1 MNRDEMSPELKALL
15 DATPVLRESDLKE
28 LADAN
33 RALAHDPEFIAD
45 CIKGDFVNAILSEM
59 QEQGINKNQ
68 LAIKWGKSRQH
79 ISQILDQ
86 EKSKNFTIDTIV
98 SLSMTLGL
106 IPQRIELKK
115 LTPNAVPIRMK
126 RLEFFSDWDWSP
138 LWCAPEGSTCK
149 CQHVAE
155 SRGPEYHA
163 ISPENQKL
171 ELAA

>member
-1 MNRDEMSPELKALL
+1 MNKEELSPELKALL
-15 DATPVLRESDLKE
+15 DATPVLTESDIKE

-45 CIKGDFVNAILSEM
+45 CIKGDFVNAILAEM
-59 QEQGINKNQ
+59 QAQGINKNQ

-115 LTPNAVPIRMK
+115 T
-126 RLEFFSDWDWSP
+126 
-138 LWCAPEGSTCK
+138 ST
-149 CQHVAE
+149 
-155 SRGPEYHA
+155 
-163 ISPENQKL
+163 IS
-171 ELAA
+171 AA